1 MAYLH
6 LSPWGS
12 LVSVLVEDMSVL
24 GQLTA
29 IRSTTFRECRVL
41 LLNLFGRSR
50 AKKKK
55 PSTIIIIVI
64 IITTTI
70 TINNDMSALHHNL
83 PPAPPC

>member
-1 MAYLH
+1 MYMAYLH

-55 PSTIIIIVI
+55 AKYY
-64 IITTTI
+64 
-70 TINNDMSALHHNL
+70 NNNSNNNNNNN
-83 PPAPPC
+83 